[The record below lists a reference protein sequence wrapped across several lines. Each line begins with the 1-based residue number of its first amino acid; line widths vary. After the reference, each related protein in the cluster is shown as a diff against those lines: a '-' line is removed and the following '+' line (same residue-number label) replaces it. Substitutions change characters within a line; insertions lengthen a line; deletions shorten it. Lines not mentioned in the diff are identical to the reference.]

1 VTSAVVRALV
11 AGLDGTEES
20 SHHGH
25 PDFRVGGRIF
35 ASLNED
41 ETRVHLR
48 LTREEA
54 ELLAA
59 GGPGRWTAGWRQG
72 RFAWAGAVLAE
83 ADAGQVAELLE
94 AAWELRR

>member
-1 VTSAVVRALV
+1 MTPSEVRALV
-11 AGLDGTEES
+11 AGLGDAEES
-20 SHHGH
+20 SHQGH

-41 ETRVHLR
+41 ETRVHMR

-59 GGPGRWTAGWRQG
+59 DDPGRWTAGWRQG
-72 RFAWAGAVLAE
+72 RFAWAGTPLAG
-83 ADAGQVAELLE
+83 ADARQVAELLE